1 MVHIVVLYVFIMV
14 HIVVLYVFI
23 RVHIVVLYICVHNG
37 TYCSIV
43 YMCS

>member
-1 MVHIVVLYVFIMV
+1 MVHIVVLYVFIM
-14 HIVVLYVFI
+14 
-23 RVHIVVLYICVHNG
+23 VHIVVLYICVHNG